1 MKQGIIG
8 EVTLGLG
15 SAYVPVRKEFIATA
29 LSVVGSLA
37 GSLIGGAAS
46 AAAERRAEARQR
58 AEEAKEQAYYN
69 RRYNESY
76 VDTAA
81 GQRLIT
87 RAKGIYDSQIKKAQ
101 GAAAVGGGTDAS
113 VQMAKDSA
121 NKAVGDTIA
130 DMAAQDTAR
139 QERADEHHRAAES
152 RFAAMDMQREMQ
164 RGQNIAN
171 VASAASNAMLQAGS
185 ALAGSTSLK
194 GSSNQSTSVA
204 KSAANTSDIVKSSGG
219 NGPAVQM
226 NNMNSTA
233 DQIKIGDTNFVG
245 TYDYKPKRYD
255 R

>member
-1 MKQGIIG
+1 M
-8 EVTLGLG
+8 TLGLG
-15 SAYVPVRKEFIATA
+15 SAYVPMKKEFISAIIGA
-29 LSVVGSLA
+29 VGGIAS
-37 GSLIGGAAS
+37 GLIGGAAS
-46 AAAERRAEARQR
+46 AAAARRAEAKQR
-58 AEEAKEQAYYN
+58 ADEAKEQAYYN

-87 RAKGIYDSQIKKAQ
+87 RAKSIYDSQIKKAQ

-130 DMAAQDTAR
+130 DMAAQDAAR
-139 QERADEHHRAAES
+139 QERADEHHRSAES

-171 VASAASNAMLQAGS
+171 VASAASNAIFQAGS

-233 DQIKIGDTNFVG
+233 DNAVTSDPNIQRQLAMQHYTGIK
-245 TYDYKPKRYD
+245 
-255 R
+255 

>member
-15 SAYVPVRKEFIATA
+15 SAYVPMKKEFIATA

-87 RAKGIYDSQIKKAQ
+87 RAKSIYDSQIKKAQ

-171 VASAASNAMLQAGS
+171 VASAASNAIFQAGS
-185 ALAGSTSLK
+185 ALAGIKVAVTNTATSLQK
-194 GSSNQSTSVA
+194 RGSSSFGTMRISPFFERLTSRGKQRAVRSELT
-204 KSAANTSDIVKSSGG
+204 SAFA
-219 NGPAVQM
+219 GPGFFLR
-226 NNMNSTA
+226 S
-233 DQIKIGDTNFVG
+233 
-245 TYDYKPKRYD
+245 R
-255 R
+255 